1 VKKFGNFVRKG
12 KRMASQFWKLFP
24 RKQKYLRHRE
34 APYDRTL
41 WGTAL
46 FFGALYLL
54 FVTVHP
60 AVDSSKVI
68 PNFQANTTIVLPTE

>member
-1 VKKFGNFVRKG
+1 LLGKENVWRASFGSFFLASKNIFVTVK
-12 KRMASQFWKLFP
+12 L
-24 RKQKYLRHRE
+24 L
-34 APYDRTL
+34 TT
-41 WGTAL
+41 GTAL